1 MTVTKNKMELLA
13 PAGTLE
19 AFEVA
24 IEQGADAVYF
34 GVPHLNARAL
44 TKHFSMAEVAGMV
57 AHAGKAGVKVFPA
70 MNSLVREDDIPRV
83 VEILAMLEEMRV
95 DGVIIQDLGIYYL
108 IRKYFPGLR
117 MHASTLFA
125 AHNSM
130 AVRQFGQMGFDRVVL
145 ARELT
150 LEEIGRIARTSSVD
164 IEVFVH
170 GALCFGF
177 SGLCLFSSYL
187 GGKSGLRGRCVQP
200 CRRRYTWQGKGKGR
214 SSGYFFSM
222 NDLQGIELIPKLS
235 DAGVVSLK
243 IEGRMRS
250 ARYVGVVVKAYRKV
264 LDAGPDDKD
273 ALAAACELLRE
284 AMGRKTTTGYF
295 LNPQPSDA
303 ISPHHSG
310 NTGLFLGKI
319 SKCRG
324 KLASLVLKEPLRIGD
339 RLRLHQERSGE
350 RDSFTLKKLNLG
362 GKQADEAGKGVSV
375 SMELPVSAGSGDS
388 LYLVDTRERRAG
400 NVRKVSV
407 KSGRYRKMV
416 KVPANRERVDQIIKN
431 LFKDVAVVG
440 KRGQRQRSTVR
451 PRGGKLKSRTR
462 RGRLPVSWWLRV
474 DDLAALK
481 KYQNMDVLPD
491 RVVVTLDE
499 NTWSQFL
506 KMRRQVAHL
515 ERNMIWALPPVIFD
529 NDESFYRNA
538 ISRLLNSGFDKWQIG
553 HIGQLQFFEPE
564 ARFGHRDARSGRVS
578 RKCALKRSNG
588 SGKQQKSRGAQKC
601 VIIGDYSLN
610 ALNSQALRVLDEM
623 GVSMCQVAV
632 ETDKG
637 NLKDI
642 FMHTTGA
649 KAGLTVYG
657 TIPLFTARLAGG
669 HFQYGRIFVS
679 PKEEEFVLKKSR
691 DLTLALPRKPFSL
704 LSRLSELAGMGLG
717 YCVVDLCRMRLG
729 RRDLDSLA
737 GQLTGKNRERGLS
750 SFNYNGHLK

>member
-1 MTVTKNKMELLA
+1 MELLA
-13 PAGTLE
+13 PAGTLD

-44 TKHFSMAEVAGMV
+44 AGHFSMAEVAGMV

-83 VEILAMLEEMRV
+83 VESLAMLEDMRV
-95 DGVIIQDLGIYYL
+95 DAVIIQDLGIYYL

-117 MHASTLFA
+117 MHASTLFG

-150 LEEIGRIARTSSVD
+150 LDEIGRIARTSSVD

-200 CRRRYTWQGKGKGR
+200 CRRRYTWQGRGKGR

-250 ARYVGVVVKAYRKV
+250 ARYVGVVVKAYRQV

-273 ALAAACELLRE
+273 ALAAASELLRE

-295 LNPQPSDA
+295 LNSQPDDA

-324 KLASLVLKEPLRIGD
+324 KRASLVLKEPVRIGD

-350 RDSFTLKKLNLG
+350 RHPFTLKKLNLG
-362 GKQADEAGKGVSV
+362 RKQADEAGKGVSV
-375 SMELPVSAGSGDS
+375 SMELPVSSGSGDS

-400 NVRKVSV
+400 NGRKVSV
-407 KSGRYRKMV
+407 KSGRYRKAV
-416 KVPANRERVDQIIKN
+416 KGPANRERVDRIIKN
-431 LFKDVAVVG
+431 LFKDKVVVG
-440 KRGQRQRSTVR
+440 KRGPRQRSTVR
-451 PRGGKLKSRTR
+451 PRGGKPKSRTG
-462 RGRLPVSWWLRV
+462 RGRLPLSWWLRV

-499 NTWSQFL
+499 RTWSQFL

-538 ISRLLNSGFDKWQIG
+538 INRLLNSGFEKWQIG
-553 HIGQLQFFEPE
+553 HIGQLQFFKPQ
-564 ARFGHRDARSGRVS
+564 ARFGHGDVRSGRAS
-578 RKCALKRSNG
+578 GRCALR
-588 SGKQQKSRGAQKC
+588 KSRGAQKC

-610 ALNSQALRVLDEM
+610 ALNSPALRVLDEM
-623 GVSMCQVAV
+623 GVSMGQVAV

-642 FMHTTGA
+642 FMHRAGA
-649 KAGLTVYG
+649 GAGLTVYG

-679 PKEEEFVLKKSR
+679 PKKEEFVLKKSR

-717 YCVVDLCRMRLG
+717 YCVVDLCRMHLG

-737 GQLTGKNRERGLS
+737 GQLTGKSRARGLS